1 MKQLRFDENNDYNNE
16 NNNYDD
22 KNNNYSYV

>member
-1 MKQLRFDENNDYNNE
+1 MKQLRFGENNDYDDE

-22 KNNNYSYV
+22 KNNNYRYV

>member
-22 KNNNYSYV
+22 KNNNYRYV